1 MFFTLG
7 FYPLN
12 IDVIC
17 YEMKLNKGFLKHLF
31 FSSRL
36 LKRYAIM
43 SERILENKIDMQ
55 SNVLLNL
62 KREQDDN
69 QITDRF
75 TYM

>member
-1 MFFTLG
+1 MLFTLG
-7 FYPLN
+7 FSPLN

-55 SNVLLNL
+55 SNV
-62 KREQDDN
+62 
-69 QITDRF
+69 
-75 TYM
+75 